1 MKSCEGVRPLFG
13 LARQMTPLLW
23 RPPGPP
29 LRSSVF
35 RAVIAGVVVILVY
48 APIVAAETMSGA
60 DYIKRS
66 LVFFVA
72 AALLAVGRVA
82 AHHPFP
88 HFGAANFV
96 TMLRVALVAGV
107 AGLIGEPPSE
117 RIAWLA
123 VAVVVTVAV
132 LDGVDGWLARRSGE
146 ISAFGARFDMEVD
159 AALILILSILVWLHG
174 KAGMWVM
181 ACGLMRY
188 GFVAA
193 GWVLPWMAGPLR
205 STMRGKSV
213 AVAQFTGL
221 GAALLPVVPVPFST
235 LIAGGT
241 LATLVWSFAVDIAW
255 LKQQAGGGRR
265 RV

>member
-1 MKSCEGVRPLFG
+1 
-13 LARQMTPLLW
+13 
-23 RPPGPP
+23 
-29 LRSSVF
+29 
-35 RAVIAGVVVILVY
+35 
-48 APIVAAETMSGA
+48 
-60 DYIKRS
+60 
-66 LVFFVA
+66 
-72 AALLAVGRVA
+72 
-82 AHHPFP
+82 
-88 HFGAANFV
+88 
-96 TMLRVALVAGV
+96 
-107 AGLIGEPPSE
+107 
-117 RIAWLA
+117 
-123 VAVVVTVAV
+123 
-132 LDGVDGWLARRSGE
+132 VDGWLARRSGE

-221 GAALLPVVPVPFST
+221 GAALLPVVPVPFCT
-235 LIAGGT
+235 LIAAGT

-255 LKQQAGGGRR
+255 LKRQATG
-265 RV
+265 